1 MTPDQVHAHITP
13 IILKRL
19 DSDQGRRGEA
29 LRDFLALNLPGL
41 DEAATASIASL
52 APRLPESLYRKWIG
66 LFIDRMLATV
76 EPAQIKDLCSGG
88 EKNAAALGMLYMLFM
103 ESERMEK
110 QVPADLANLAEFRKT
125 DGRMGDAVMQEA
137 LAAYLRA
144 KLQRRKG
151 NANE

>member
-1 MTPDQVHAHITP
+1 MTPEQVHAHITP
-13 IILKRL
+13 IILQRL
-19 DSDQGRRGEA
+19 DSDQPRRGEA

-41 DEAATASIASL
+41 DEAAVASIASL

-66 LFIDRMLATV
+66 MFVGRLLETV

-110 QVPADLANLAEFRKT
+110 QVPLDLANLAEFQKA
-125 DGRMGDAVMQEA
+125 DGLESDAVMQDA

-144 KLQRRKG
+144 KLKQQRH
-151 NANE
+151 